1 MAKIRTVGLLLA
13 ASLIAVSSC
22 SSDGAEPT
30 ARPITIDE
38 SNLVADALFQ
48 NYTFQGAD
56 FRLAAQLPGDTT
68 YVIEGSIDWLDH
80 IGRARVTATSGIDAA
95 ITEVAWTDI
104 AVAERIPELTT
115 LAGTVNQNVDWVE
128 RPADP
133 EGREIDS
140 LLAVITAMATAQ
152 RENPALLRQAGVMWL
167 RPDVIGDA
175 DVDVYQYSE
184 QTRLWLD
191 EEGVLVRFE
200 SNNSTNT
207 RPVIIDLSEHRLVE
221 VVLPAPEALTP
232 VSDIAELYSAIITR

>member
-1 MAKIRTVGLLLA
+1 MSSMRTVSVLA
-13 ASLIAVSSC
+13 ACMVAFCSC
-22 SSDGAEPT
+22 ASDTAEPS

-95 ITEVAWTDI
+95 ITEVAWTDS

-115 LAGTVNQNVDWVE
+115 LAGTVNQNVEWVE

-152 RENPALLRQAGVMWL
+152 RENPALLRQAGVTWL
-167 RPDVIGDA
+167 RPDTIGDA
-175 DVDVYQYSE
+175 NVDVYQYSE

-191 EEGVLVRFE
+191 EGGVLVRFE
-200 SNNSTNT
+200 SNNSTNS
-207 RPVIIDLSEHRLVE
+207 RPVIIDLSNHRLVE
-221 VVLPAPEALTP
+221 VSLPGPDTLTS
-232 VSDIAELYSAIITR
+232 VTDIAELYSAVITR

>member
-1 MAKIRTVGLLLA
+1 MAKIRTAGLLLV
-13 ASLIAVSSC
+13 ASLMAVSSC
-22 SSDGAEPT
+22 SSEGAEPT

-56 FRLAAQLPGDTT
+56 FRLAAQLPGDVT

-95 ITEVAWTDI
+95 ITEVAWTDS
-104 AVAERIPELTT
+104 AVAERIPDLAA
-115 LAGTVNQNVDWVE
+115 LAGTVNRTVDWVE

-133 EGREIDS
+133 EGRELDS

-152 RENPALLRQAGVMWL
+152 RENPALLRQAGVTWL
-167 RPDVIGDA
+167 RPDTIA
-175 DVDVYQYSE
+175 DTSVDVYQYSE

-200 SNNSTNT
+200 SNNSNNT
-207 RPVIIDLSEHRLVE
+207 RPVIIDLSDHRLVE
-221 VVLPAPEALTP
+221 VALPAPDTLTP
-232 VSDIAELYSAIITR
+232 VSDVSELYSAIVGR